1 MSSDDASRPS
11 AARRLLVSVP
21 DVGDDNFEQSV
32 VYVLEHDEG
41 GAFGLVVNRP
51 SATDVSDHL
60 EDLEIPVVGPEVFF
74 VGGPVS
80 IGGLVALGRRGL
92 GAELEHA
99 TIVDGPIVVAD
110 AQSLVNGEVRGV
122 EVVRLFTGYSGWS
135 AGQLDAE
142 LAAGAWYVVD
152 ATPDDVFSGDPDGLW
167 RRVMRRQG
175 GRIASQGLFPDDVS
189 VN

>member
-1 MSSDDASRPS
+1 M
-11 AARRLLVSVP
+11 
-21 DVGDDNFEQSV
+21 
-32 VYVLEHDEG
+32 
-41 GAFGLVVNRP
+41 
-51 SATDVSDHL
+51 
-60 EDLEIPVVGPEVFF
+60 PVVGPDVFF

-80 IGGLVALGRRGL
+80 IGGLLALGRRRI

-99 TIVDGPIVVAD
+99 TIVEGPLVVVD
-110 AQSLVNGEVRGV
+110 AQSLVNDEVSGV
-122 EVVRLFTGYSGWS
+122 ELVRLFTGYSGWS

-142 LAAGAWYVVD
+142 LAAGAWYVVE
-152 ATPDDVFSGDPDGLW
+152 ATPDDVFCSDPDQLW

>member
-1 MSSDDASRPS
+1 MSSDDDLRPS

-32 VYVLEHDEG
+32 VYVLEHDDG
-41 GAFGLVVNRP
+41 GAFGIVVNRP

-60 EDLEIPVVGPEVFF
+60 DDLGIPIVGPEVFF

-80 IGGLVALGRRGL
+80 IGGLLALGRRGL
-92 GAELEHA
+92 GADLENA
-99 TIVDGPIVVAD
+99 TIIDGPLVVVD
-110 AQSLVNGEVRGV
+110 AQALVNGEVSGV
-122 EVVRLFTGYSGWS
+122 EVVRMFTGYSGWS

-142 LAAGAWYVVD
+142 LAAGAWYVVE
-152 ATPDDVFSGDPDGLW
+152 ATPDDVFCSDPDQLW

>member
-1 MSSDDASRPS
+1 MSSDGAGRAT
-11 AARRLLVSVP
+11 AARQLLVSVP
-21 DVGDDNFEQSV
+21 DLGDDNFEQSV
-32 VYVLEHDEG
+32 VLILEHDAD
-41 GAFGLVVNRP
+41 GAFGIVLNRP

-60 EDLEIPVVGPEVFF
+60 EALSVPVVAPEVFF

-80 IGGLVALGRRGL
+80 IGGLLALGRRRL

-99 TIVDGPIVVAD
+99 TVIDGPLVVVD
-110 AQSLVNGEVRGV
+110 AQSLVNDEVQGV
-122 EVVRLFTGYSGWS
+122 ELVRLFTGYSGWS

-142 LAAGAWYVVD
+142 LAAGAWYAVE
-152 ATPDDVFSGDPDGLW
+152 ATPDDVLCGDPDQLW
-167 RRVMRRQG
+167 RTVMRRQG